1 MADAP
6 LLPSTGYVY
15 KAPVGTAMPTLPITD
30 PKAPGTPWV
39 SIGNTSLENGISREV
54 EGDDPEVLGSWQNP
68 SLVTTRPTRTRSL
81 TLSLVDFTTDAY
93 SLYYGG
99 GLVVGNDGVTPYDE
113 ETHTVKMLQVP
124 ANPTPQES
132 ALLIVAVDGEYQVV
146 EYYGRTSIIG
156 SDAIEYDVTAL
167 AEMPITATMLSAE
180 GTDYTGVMSERVNYV
195 A

>member
-1 MADAP
+1 
-6 LLPSTGYVY
+6 
-15 KAPVGTAMPTLPITD
+15 
-30 PKAPGTPWV
+30 V